1 VPLPVLLDDALRV
14 TADGFELRLSLPWI
28 RSLPL
33 AGLGDLAVTIDDAPI
48 EVEVRMDRDLS
59 PEALTGRTDWW
70 YIQDRVVLTGPGLAP
85 GDHDVMVSF
94 TLAVPYLAAGPDG
107 PLRLPFRA
115 SRRLTST
122 DPVAGARRDVA

>member
-1 VPLPVLLDDALRV
+1 VPLPVLLDDALRT

-33 AGLGDLAVTIDDAPI
+33 AGLRDVTVLMDGDPID
-48 EVEVRMDRDLS
+48 VEVRLDHDVAPS
-59 PEALTGRTDWW
+59 ALATRTDWW
-70 YIQDRVVLTGPGLAP
+70 YIQDRVVLTGPGLTP
-85 GDHDVMVSF
+85 GDHDVTVSF